1 VAEARAACARR
12 GVLEE
17 ELDVTL
23 RFDET
28 AEHRELRAELRGY
41 FAEMMTDEVR
51 ADLAADPEG
60 SGLFRVLVRRLGADG
75 WLGIGWP
82 KEYGGLGRSPLDQ
95 YVFFDEVQRADAPF
109 PFVTVNT
116 VGPTL
121 MRYGTDEQKA
131 RFLPGILSG
140 EINFAIGY
148 TEPDAGT
155 DLAALRTRAVRDGDT
170 WIVNGNK
177 VFTSGA
183 NQADYVWLACRTD
196 VDAPKHRGISI
207 LICATSTPGFSWT
220 PIVAV
225 GGTSTTATYYDDVRV
240 PAENLV
246 GEENAGWRL
255 ITNQLNHER
264 VGLAARGGRAEECYD
279 AVLAWC
285 RETDAGDA
293 RMMIDLAWVRH
304 SLARAHA
311 RLEAM
316 RLLNWRMACAVADET
331 LGPADSSAVKVYG
344 TECIVDVL
352 RTLLEIVGV
361 QGYVGDRSSTAMLR
375 GFLERESRAAQI
387 NTFGGGV
394 NEVQRDIV
402 AAAGLGMAR
411 TAR

>member
-1 VAEARAACARR
+1 M
-12 GVLEE
+12 
-17 ELDVTL
+17 L

-28 AEHRELRAELRGY
+28 PEQQALRRELRAY
-41 FAEMMTDEVR
+41 FAGMMTAEVR
-51 ADLAADPEG
+51 DSLAADSEG
-60 SGLFRVLVRRLGADG
+60 SPLFRELVRKLGADG

-82 KEYGGLGRSPLDQ
+82 KEYGGQGRSPLDQ
-95 YVFFDEVQRADAPF
+95 FVFFDEVQRADAPF

-121 MRYGTDEQKA
+121 MRFGTEEQKQ

-140 EINFAIGY
+140 EVNFAIGY
-148 TEPDAGT
+148 SEPEAGT
-155 DLAALRTRAVRDGDT
+155 DLASLRTRAVRDGDD
-170 WIVNGNK
+170 WVVNGNK

-196 VDAPKHRGISI
+196 PDAPKHRGISI
-207 LICATSTPGFSWT
+207 LICPTSDPGFSCT
-220 PIVAV
+220 PIVTV
-225 GGTSTTATYYDDVRV
+225 GGTSTTASYYDDVRV
-240 PAENLV
+240 PAANLV

-285 RETDAGDA
+285 RETDSGDG
-293 RMMIDLAWVRH
+293 RSMIDLPWVRQ

-311 RLEAM
+311 KLEAM
-316 RLLNWRMACAVADET
+316 KLLNWRMACAVADDT
-331 LGPADSSAVKVYG
+331 LGPADSSAAKVYG
-344 TECIVDVL
+344 TECIVDVV

-361 QGYVGDRSSTAMLR
+361 QGYVGDRSATAVMG
-375 GFLERESRAAQI
+375 GFLEREARAAQI

-411 TAR
+411 SAR